1 MNKNPNQ
8 DQDQFKNLM
17 TTVTKN
23 KINID
28 MLHNRIKQL
37 EDIIYQMLK
46 NPDKANSIKNM
57 QLGRLNT
64 AKAFPIISGG
74 YARRTRRLRR
84 NRDSMN

>member
-1 MNKNPNQ
+1 MNKGSNQ
-8 DQDQFKNLM
+8 NQFENLKI
-17 TTVTKN
+17 TVTKN

-37 EDIIYQMLK
+37 EEIIYQMLK
-46 NPDKANSIKNM
+46 NPDKANLIKNM

>member
-1 MNKNPNQ
+1 MNKNPDQNQ
-8 DQDQFKNLM
+8 DQTAYLLA
-17 TTVTKN
+17 TVTKN

-37 EDIIYQMLK
+37 EEIIYQMLK
-46 NPDKANSIKNM
+46 NPDKANLIKNM